1 MTVETRT
8 SLNTVYAGWDE
19 FQRDLV
25 KVVAPLTAEQLALP
39 VAPGHWAVGTH
50 IQHMINDRI
59 WWFSLWMHEADA
71 ATAAL
76 MDWDE
81 SKPLRTAN
89 ELVAGLE
96 ATWTMIANTLAR
108 HTVADLSHTFPQ
120 PDSLDERERAIF
132 GPATRQEIIFHV
144 LRHDF
149 HHGGELAAC
158 LGSHHLPSIWG

>member
-1 MTVETRT
+1 MTVETQT
-8 SLNTVYAGWDE
+8 PLTAVYEGWDA

-25 KVVAPLTAEQLALP
+25 KVVAPLTAEQLAMP
-39 VAPGHWAVGTH
+39 VAPGHWAIGTH
-50 IQHMINDRI
+50 IQHMVNDRI

-81 SKPLRTAN
+81 AKPLQTAG

-96 ATWTMIANTLAR
+96 ATWAMIAKTLAR
-108 HTVADLSHTFPQ
+108 HTVADLGEVFPQ
-120 PDSLDERERAIF
+120 PESLDERERAIF
-132 GPATRQEIIFHV
+132 EPATRQEIIFHV
-144 LRHDF
+144 LRHDL